1 MKLIA
6 QNQPDFT
13 AKDHETWKILFSKQ
27 TPRRHEQIIPE
38 FSYGLEIL
46 GITPE
51 KIPDV
56 NSVNQKLHALTGWQG
71 IFVKGFEGP
80 ETFYEMLANKQFPIG
95 SFIRDP
101 KDLSYTPEPDIFH
114 DLYGH
119 IPFYIIPEY
128 GNFCQDFGKRGMKYL
143 NSPQISEEFQR
154 LFWFTTEFGL
164 LKTSRGLQICGAGIA
179 SSFGECAYAL
189 SGKPQVL
196 PFDVEIIR
204 NKEFR
209 IDIMQETLFVLENM
223 SQMYGCLDL
232 FERPYLNEQS

>member
-114 DLYGH
+114 DLYLSLIH
-119 IPFYIIPEY
+119 I
-128 GNFCQDFGKRGMKYL
+128 
-143 NSPQISEEFQR
+143 
-154 LFWFTTEFGL
+154 
-164 LKTSRGLQICGAGIA
+164 
-179 SSFGECAYAL
+179 
-189 SGKPQVL
+189 
-196 PFDVEIIR
+196 
-204 NKEFR
+204 
-209 IDIMQETLFVLENM
+209 
-223 SQMYGCLDL
+223 
-232 FERPYLNEQS
+232 